1 VLYHLL
7 YPLHEQFPALNV
19 FRYIT
24 FRTAYAMATALLIAL
39 ALGPPVIR
47 RLRELKIG
55 QKIRE
60 EGPQSHYGKAGTP
73 TMGGVLIVISIA
85 LTTLLWADL
94 ENRLVW
100 VALLSTLFMGAVGF
114 LDDWLRV
121 VKHLPKGLLGRYKL
135 AGQITLGVAV
145 FTAVFFYPVGGLLDP
160 GETNIP
166 FLKRT
171 VVDFGWL
178 YLPFVVLVITGASN
192 AVNLADGLD
201 GLAAGMTAFAA
212 VALGGMCYITGH
224 VKFSQYLNVI
234 YIPGAGEL
242 TVFCAA
248 VLGAVLGFL
257 WWNCHP
263 ADVFMGDT
271 GSLSL
276 GAALGTVAVLIKREF
291 LLAIVGG
298 IFVLE
303 ALSVMAQVLSF
314 KVWGKRILRMS
325 PLHHHF
331 ELAGW
336 KEPRVVVRFWIAA
349 ALSALVGLSTL
360 KLQ

>member
-1 VLYHLL
+1 MLYYLL

-19 FRYIT
+19 FRYIS

-73 TMGGVLIVISIA
+73 TMGGALIVISIG
-85 LTTLLWADL
+85 LTTLLWGDL
-94 ENRLVW
+94 ENHLVW
-100 VALLSTLFMGAVGF
+100 IALLATLFMGTVGF
-114 LDDWLRV
+114 IDDWLRV

-135 AGQITLGVAV
+135 AGQITLGIAV
-145 FTAVFFYPVGGLLDP
+145 FTAVFLYPAGGLLDP

-171 VVDFGWL
+171 VMDFGWL
-178 YLPFVVLVITGASN
+178 YLPFVVLVITGSSN

-201 GLAAGMTAFAA
+201 GLAAGLTAFAA

-298 IFVLE
+298 VFALE

-314 KVWGKRILRMS
+314 KIWGKRILRMS

-349 ALSALVGLSTL
+349 ALCALVGLSTL

>member
-166 FLKRT
+166 VLKRT